1 MTFNIIHHNGTPRQ
15 ATLPNGTIVYRQEFL
30 FVEEWKALVVCASYD
45 DHFIYLNPDTSEGSP
60 SYLCTCGS
68 VAVVAPPS
76 PAGMFVCLFDL
87 NAGLLGYHSTSLY
100 NRDEFDKVKGQ
111 KLDMNKIRKELI

>member
-1 MTFNIIHHNGTPRQ
+1 MDIIKHTGEVKS
-15 ATLPNGTIVYRQEFL
+15 ATLANGTIVYRQEFL
-30 FVEEWKALVVCASYD
+30 FIEEWQALVVCASYD
-45 DHFIYLNPDTSEGSP
+45 DHFVYENPDKSENSP